1 MSMWQDIAVCVIVVA
16 CVVWAVLHF
25 GRFFSH
31 RKGKSP
37 CDGCTS
43 DCKLRGRTGG
53 KGKGC
58 CG

>member
-1 MSMWQDIAVCVIVVA
+1 MWQDIAVCAIVVA